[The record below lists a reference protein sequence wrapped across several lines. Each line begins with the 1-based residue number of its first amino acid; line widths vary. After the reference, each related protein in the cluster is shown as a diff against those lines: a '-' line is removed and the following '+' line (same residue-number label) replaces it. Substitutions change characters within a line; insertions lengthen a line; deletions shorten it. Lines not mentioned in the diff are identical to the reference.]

1 MQENIFKTFGCR
13 LNSFET
19 EVMKSF
25 VKEKGL
31 RNVVILNT
39 CAVTS
44 EAERKAK
51 REIQKLRNQ
60 NPNSFIIVTGCAAQL
75 KPSFFQNIEAVNL
88 VLGNAE
94 KLSGVF
100 WDKISKIKTTEKPPN
115 NADFL
120 SDIMSHSKLPS
131 KNINPSTTKTRA
143 FIGIQN
149 GCDHRCTFCIIPYAR
164 GNSRSLTPDQVKEQI
179 EYLVSN
185 GVKEVVLTGVDI
197 TSWGSDLPNPKKL
210 GDLIEFIIK
219 SIPGLPRL
227 RISSIDSVEA
237 DPKLIKLLCEEE
249 RLMPHLHLS
258 LQSGDNLIL
267 KRMKRRHSRED
278 AIEFCN
284 TVKKARP
291 EMTFSADLI
300 TGFPTEDQEMFE
312 KTIQIVEECK
322 IDWLHVFPFS
332 PRPGTP
338 AARMPQISRSLIET
352 RAAKLRDISQ
362 SKLNRH
368 LDLKIGS
375 IQSILVEAN
384 LKGFTKDFSRVT
396 FPQGS
401 TIGEIVEMRIKS
413 RHNNELYGLPIA

>member
-1 MQENIFKTFGCR
+1 
-13 LNSFET
+13 
-19 EVMKSF
+19 
-25 VKEKGL
+25 
-31 RNVVILNT
+31 
-39 CAVTS
+39 
-44 EAERKAK
+44 
-51 REIQKLRNQ
+51 
-60 NPNSFIIVTGCAAQL
+60 
-75 KPSFFQNIEAVNL
+75 
-88 VLGNAE
+88 
-94 KLSGVF
+94 
-100 WDKISKIKTTEKPPN
+100 
-115 NADFL
+115 
-120 SDIMSHSKLPS
+120 
-131 KNINPSTTKTRA
+131 
-143 FIGIQN
+143 
-149 GCDHRCTFCIIPYAR
+149 
-164 GNSRSLTPDQVKEQI
+164 
-179 EYLVSN
+179 
-185 GVKEVVLTGVDI
+185 
-197 TSWGSDLPNPKKL
+197 
-210 GDLIEFIIK
+210 
-219 SIPGLPRL
+219 
-227 RISSIDSVEA
+227 
-237 DPKLIKLLCEEE
+237 
-249 RLMPHLHLS
+249 
-258 LQSGDNLIL
+258 
-267 KRMKRRHSRED
+267 MKRRHSRED